1 MQPPARGDANN
12 LENINLTSGSN
23 SGFGD
28 ASSGFGVAV
37 VGFKFRF
44 QFWVLVKSKFLEQK
58 QLQTHLTN

>member
-12 LENINLTSGSN
+12 LENINLT